1 MKPKFFAPAA
11 HSESLRRGAGSPAS
25 QSKPST
31 IFPEYTSNCHTLWE
45 PHPHA
50 CQGITCTAGAVGV
63 RACILSR
70 VCAGITQVPL
80 VPAVPCNTALSAD
93 LRFPPP
99 LPPRHLFYFI
109 FVGAGR
115 GSTTHARLTRGRAAA
130 CAGAGGWL
138 VSWSDGWPV
147 GAGWMAWVRAH
158 EYVCMRPGAL
168 CAPPNTVRAVWE
180 DGAVELSGRL
190 LRARRA

>member
-1 MKPKFFAPAA
+1 M
-11 HSESLRRGAGSPAS
+11 
-25 QSKPST
+25 
-31 IFPEYTSNCHTLWE
+31 
-45 PHPHA
+45 
-50 CQGITCTAGAVGV
+50 

-190 LRARRA
+190 LTCSLRESSAGVIVRGAGVGGHVQGPPGRPLPPPPSPPLLRPLALKTALGL